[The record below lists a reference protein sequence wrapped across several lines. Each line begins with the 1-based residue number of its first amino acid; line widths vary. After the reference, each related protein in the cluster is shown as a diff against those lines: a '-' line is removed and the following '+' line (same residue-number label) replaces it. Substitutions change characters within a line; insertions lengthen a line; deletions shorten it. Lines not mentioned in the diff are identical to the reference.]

1 MFGLSVVDYIFV
13 ILGAVSLLIW
23 MILFVKGNKYNSMF
37 EVLPENEFRLKNI
50 YGMGYAVLEMIG
62 YNYKSKGDR
71 KLRQELDVLYGE
83 KYSEYYL
90 RVIHSQQ
97 ITIACLFRQATD
109 VSLARPNAA
118 QGKNILLPGRR

>member
-50 YGMGYAVLEMIG
+50 YGMGYVVLEMIG

-90 RVIHSQQ
+90 RVIHSL
-97 ITIACLFRQATD
+97 IA
-109 VSLARPNAA
+109 
-118 QGKNILLPGRR
+118 